1 MNLLVRAAFGVKRPE
16 SATCRYLETNQ
27 FRTRAY
33 LYVCVCVRAWCHY
46 APWQRGTIDMHT
58 RAGLARARAR
68 HILHTPAERVR
79 EIPSQ
84 KCVLALSL
92 SPSLTS
98 SELPGLWESAG
109 PPRNLCSSYS
119 AGLYT
124 YIAAPRVYSGA
135 RWDTHTHTHYI
146 REIAAQHKKIS
157 TALWVRARARE
168 TSSQLVYKVQ
178 WVEEGGGR
186 ASDGWPR
193 LFVE

>member
-1 MNLLVRAAFGVKRPE
+1 MPLCAVAARHD
-16 SATCRYLETNQ
+16 RY
-27 FRTRAY
+27 AY
-33 LYVCVCVRAWCHY
+33 A
-46 APWQRGTIDMHT
+46 RGP
-58 RAGLARARAR
+58 GSRARAT
-68 HILHTPAERVR
+68 HITYTRR
-79 EIPSQ
+79 ESEGDSQ
-84 KCVLALSL
+84 SEMCLGSLSL